1 MRCNTIKNHIPLD
14 DYHKGENMQESGQKI
29 RYGKLMRH
37 ISLHQN
43 TISYNDFAREQL
55 KFKES
60 KPAKNCVT
68 LRKIDIYRLLAPYIS
83 HRFYEQVKAVLP
95 LALYL
100 ILFQILV
107 LNQAVSQPVM
117 ITSGLFAVIVGLML
131 FMEGLSRGLMPF
143 GETIGQNLPAK
154 VSLPTVL
161 TIALLLGIGVTFA
174 EPAIGALQAAGSI
187 LKVEN
192 APYLFT
198 LLNEWSV
205 ALVLVVG
212 LGVGLAVVLGTLRL
226 LYGWSLKPFIYFLL
240 IPAIALTF
248 WFMEHPELSKVLGL
262 AWDCGAV
269 TTGPVTVPLVLAL
282 GIGIASTA
290 GRTTGALS
298 GFGIVTLASLFPIIG
313 VLLLALYV
321 TSTTTPESI
330 IAAANH
336 LRASTGPIMP
346 WYQQSPFQE
355 IISGSQAIV
364 PLVVFLMIVLRL
376 ILKEKLPSPG
386 IIMYGIILCV
396 LGMIIFTIGLRFGLS
411 LLGNQAGSMLS
422 AAFAA
427 VEGVHFSPL
436 YSWATGIAIAF
447 IFAWLLGF
455 GATVAEPAL
464 NALGNTVETL
474 TNGAFEKRLL
484 IYAVAFG
491 VACGIALGVLKI
503 IFDVPLSMFLIPL
516 YLLALVLTWYSTEE
530 FVNIAWDS
538 AGVTTGPVTV
548 PLVLAMGLG
557 LGNAVDAIEG
567 FGILSLASI
576 GPILTVLLTGLWVQ
590 YQVYKKHRRNERLSE
605 GAI

>member
-1 MRCNTIKNHIPLD
+1 
-14 DYHKGENMQESGQKI
+14 MQESGQKI

-37 ISLHQN
+37 ISLRQN
-43 TISYNDFAREQL
+43 TISFNDYSALQMQYQ
-55 KFKES
+55 KKSS
-60 KPAKNCVT
+60 KKNCVT
-68 LRKIDIYRLLAPYIS
+68 FRPIDIYRLLQPYIS
-83 HRFYEQVKAVLP
+83 HRFIEQAKAVVP

-107 LNQAVSQPVM
+107 LNQNVSQPVM
-117 ITSGLFAVIVGLML
+117 IFSGLLAVIVGLML

-161 TIALLLGIGVTFA
+161 FIAFLLGVGVTFA

-198 LLNEWSV
+198 LLNGWSFV
-205 ALVLVVG
+205 LVLVVG
-212 LGVGLAVVLGTLRL
+212 FGVGLAVILGTLRL
-226 LYGWSLKPFIYFLL
+226 LYGWSLKPFIYALL
-240 IPAIALTF
+240 IPTMGLSI
-248 WFMEHPELSKVLGL
+248 WFMQDEELAKVLGL

-290 GRTTGALS
+290 GRGTGALS
-298 GFGIVTLASLFPIIG
+298 GFGIVTLASLFPILG
-313 VLLLALYV
+313 VMLLSIYVALT
-321 TSTTTPESI
+321 TSPEAI
-330 IAAANH
+330 IAATQAEH
-336 LRASTGPIMP
+336 ITVGSVMS
-346 WYQQSPFQE
+346 WQQQSPFQE
-355 IISGSQAIV
+355 IISGLQAIV
-364 PLVVFLMIVLRL
+364 PLVVFLMLVLNL
-376 ILKEKLPSPG
+376 LLKESLPRPG
-386 IIMYGIILCV
+386 IIIYGITLCV
-396 LGMIIFTIGLRFGLS
+396 LGMIIFTIGLRYGLS
-411 LLGNQAGSMLS
+411 LLGEQSGALLS
-422 AAFAA
+422 SAFTL
-427 VEGVHFSPL
+427 VEGVKFSPL
-436 YSWATGIAIAF
+436 YSWSAGILIAF
-447 IFAWLLGF
+447 VFAWILGF

-464 NALGNTVETL
+464 NALGKTVETL
-474 TNGAFEKRLL
+474 TNGAFEKKLL

-503 IFDVPLSMFLIPL
+503 IFGLPLSWFLIPL
-516 YLLALVLTWYSTEE
+516 YSLALLLTWVSTEE
-530 FVNIAWDS
+530 YVNIAWDS

-590 YQVYKKHRRNERLSE
+590 YQVYKKHLINERVSI
-605 GAI
+605 GAET